1 MKVNIHGVITPAT
14 TNATMEFGN
23 NTNPADIPT
32 DTHNGINIH
41 TPTAM
46 YNTGIEI
53 IAHVCI
59 NVINI
64 NVQIDTF
71 VSNALMVAI
80 SHVIP
85 NNLTLVLKYRYN
97 MELHLIFMVDPLVQC
112 LVDFIQYLTEKV
124 LPVPLLWVLC
134 GWIILT

>member
-1 MKVNIHGVITPAT
+1 MKVNKHGIITPVTINNT
-14 TNATMEFGN
+14 TEFGN
-23 NTNPADIPT
+23 NTNPADKPT
-32 DTHNGINIH
+32 TTHNGVNIH

-46 YNTGIEI
+46 YNTGIAI

-59 NVINI
+59 KVIN
-64 NVQIDTF
+64 NNAQIDTF

-85 NNLTLVLKYRYN
+85 NNFTLVLKYRYN

-124 LPVPLLWVLC
+124 LSVPLLWVLC